1 MLQEKGN
8 RKQNNATKCLSYSYV
23 IVIVNKY
30 LEDENVTED
39 SVFTLSVR
47 KL

>member
-8 RKQNNATKCLSYSYV
+8 RKQNNATKCLSYSYS
-23 IVIVNKY
+23 IVNKY

>member
-8 RKQNNATKCLSYSYV
+8 RKQNNATKCLSYSY
-23 IVIVNKY
+23 VIVNKY